1 MNNDTTISDAIIY
14 VVDDDASIRKA
25 MIWLFESRGFQ
36 VLAFESAKEFLE
48 HNRSDVPACLIL
60 DLQMPDQTG
69 IELQESLATDD
80 ADLPIVFMTA
90 HADIPTSVKA
100 IRGGAIDFLEK
111 PVADDQLLETV
122 QQAIQR
128 HTLQRQ
134 DATELVEFRRRV
146 KSLSKREREV
156 MNLVVEGRLNKQIA
170 SRLGIVEYTVK
181 IHRRRVMEKTGVDSL
196 AELVRLHE
204 RSGIALRD
212 T

>member
-1 MNNDTTISDAIIY
+1 
-14 VVDDDASIRKA
+14 
-25 MIWLFESRGFQ
+25 
-36 VLAFESAKEFLE
+36 
-48 HNRSDVPACLIL
+48 
-60 DLQMPDQTG
+60 
-69 IELQESLATDD
+69 
-80 ADLPIVFMTA
+80 MTA

-134 DATELVEFRRRV
+134 DAAELVEFRRRV

-156 MNLVVEGRLNKQIA
+156 MNLVVEGWLNKQIA